1 MEEPV
6 VQNPGTNK
14 QPKKLD
20 TGLVVGLSAILIS
33 IATLFVYVYQ
43 ARIMQEQLHTSV
55 WPRIEWSNS
64 NVGGVYVEVINKGI
78 GPAIIK
84 DAVMKV
90 DGKKIYNTD
99 SLFHE
104 LIGDH
109 KNMRVV
115 TSYVV
120 GRVMAPGESFKPFL
134 VTDSS
139 SVYLLDSA
147 FRVRQFE
154 FEICYCSIYDDCWV
168 SRGVAVDKSSFCEQK

>member
-1 MEEPV
+1 MEETV
-6 VQNPGTNK
+6 NPNPDLNK
-14 QPKKLD
+14 QKKKFD
-20 TGLVVGLSAILIS
+20 TGLIVGLSAILIS

-43 ARIMQEQLHTSV
+43 ASIMQEQLHTSV

-64 NVGGVYVEVINKGI
+64 NVGGVFVEVTNKGI

-90 DGKKIYNTD
+90 DGKKVNNVD
-99 SLFHE
+99 ELFQE

-109 KNMRVV
+109 KNMEVI

-120 GRVMAPGESFKPFL
+120 GRVMSPGETFKTFL

-139 SVYLLDSA
+139 SALRLDSA

-154 FEICYCSIYDDCWV
+154 FEICYCSIYDECWL
-168 SRGVAVDKSSFCEQK
+168 SRGVSVEKSSSCEKE